1 MPHSLIIV
9 WELRGCPIQYKVLLE
24 IHGHDHSDSSLTP
37 TARWNRSTTYGIR
50 MLLSGG
56 ESRATADLDDGPAP
70 NDDSDSKNG
79 LGTGGE
85 WDLPAGMKMNKN

>member
-1 MPHSLIIV
+1 
-9 WELRGCPIQYKVLLE
+9 
-24 IHGHDHSDSSLTP
+24 
-37 TARWNRSTTYGIR
+37 